1 MMGAMGQEASHSE
14 KMKGVEPP
22 RLNEGDRTVVGEDIK
37 RLQKENKQRKSQWRQ
52 MYQRY
57 L

>member
-37 RLQKENKQRKSQWRQ
+37 RLRKENKQRKSQWRQ

>member
-1 MMGAMGQEASHSE
+1 MMGAMGQEASHSK
-14 KMKGVEPP
+14 KMIGLEPP

-37 RLQKENKQRKSQWRQ
+37 RLRKENKQRKSQWRQ
-52 MYQRY
+52 MYQSY